1 MSGRLIAALASVVF
15 LIGAVSSPTAFDL
28 PDPAVGL
35 DSLGN
40 YRATLTLTFDGT
52 RDGQP
57 EQWSRIDTLAVS
69 RDPAARVYTSDQSGS
84 TVRQLVRVVIGATLY
99 ETVDAGACTA
109 IAAADDIPPFGTT
122 PCEPAALLSGLLGA
136 EEVGT
141 ETIGAVPTTHYTF
154 DERSFGSPDPATSI
168 GDVWLADQGGY
179 VVRYLLV
186 TEGST
191 GYLGA
196 GVAGRFTWD
205 YQLELIDEPVEIAR
219 PAGCP
224 PGLIESP
231 RPPDAAVTHD
241 LPGHL
246 AYTTGNVSTE
256 VAAFYEA
263 QLPAAGWALTSLAP
277 SINNG
282 WRLTFTRADEEL
294 TLIVSALDSGSD
306 VVLLVDRLPA

>member
-1 MSGRLIAALASVVF
+1 MIGRLIAALASVVF

-84 TVRQLVRVVIGATLY
+84 TVRQLVRVAIGATLY

-109 IAAADDIPPFGTT
+109 IAAAEDIPPFGTT
-122 PCEPAALLSGLLGA
+122 PGEPAALLSGLLGA

-154 DERSFGSPDPATSI
+154 DERSFGSPILRRPSATS
-168 GDVWLADQGGY
+168 
-179 VVRYLLV
+179 
-186 TEGST
+186 
-191 GYLGA
+191 
-196 GVAGRFTWD
+196 
-205 YQLELIDEPVEIAR
+205 
-219 PAGCP
+219 
-224 PGLIESP
+224 
-231 RPPDAAVTHD
+231 
-241 LPGHL
+241 
-246 AYTTGNVSTE
+246 
-256 VAAFYEA
+256 
-263 QLPAAGWALTSLAP
+263 GWPL
-277 SINNG
+277 
-282 WRLTFTRADEEL
+282 RADSRPL
-294 TLIVSALDSGSD
+294 PTRHRGL
-306 VVLLVDRLPA
+306 DRLPRRRCRRSLHLGLPAGID